1 MVEMVVGEGMPMVE
15 SWERWVQL
23 MAAAAAM
30 WVEVVWWVVVVAWC
44 EHRAT
49 ENACRGRSYGSARR
63 GSKRQRKNAEW
74 YCHVVVEGV
83 ISGVSGECVVRWC

>member
-1 MVEMVVGEGMPMVE
+1 MAVGEDMLMLE

-63 GSKRQRKNAEW
+63 GSKRQRKMP
-74 YCHVVVEGV
+74 
-83 ISGVSGECVVRWC
+83 SGVVRLLLKVSSLVSVVSVW